1 MIQTSDLASPGG
13 VPPAQCHWSQREEL
27 TSEPSSS
34 AKQVVGSSKTSVLI
48 SSGLDG
54 LYSPWSSQKRAVSV
68 WRGSITT
75 RYFSLASAALS
86 FPLLGKDRSGLKP
99 WQK

>member
-1 MIQTSDLASPGG
+1 MIHTSDLASPGG
-13 VPPAQCHWSQREEL
+13 VPPAQCHCSQRPEL
-27 TSEPSSS
+27 TSDPSSS
-34 AKQVVGSSKTSVLI
+34 AKQVLGSSKTSVFT

-68 WRGSITT
+68 SRGSMTT
-75 RYFSLASAALS
+75 RYFSLANAAFSL
-86 FPLLGKDRSGLKP
+86 PLLGKERSGLKP